1 MSGSKSI
8 QLLSDQQLKTK
19 IAELLAKWPL
29 YRKLRFMN
37 DTLDDYPEI
46 IRIHCP
52 ICGGERHFDHFSWE
66 GMKSKRRG
74 QGPFGP
80 EQLDTARGA
89 IRTISYRCPDCK
101 RHWVSIVVHWEQ
113 RLIGEENIVQ
123 KCGQYPEIE
132 TMIDS
137 DLEKAISVEDV
148 VLLKKA
154 IRARNFNFGLASVAY
169 LRRVVENQ
177 IDPLIER
184 LLQDQKVGNAKLKA
198 KIEKAKKDRGFRR
211 RLELIGSILPE
222 YLKPQSG
229 QNPFVHLYRLA
240 SDGLHNLP
248 EDECIQIFDESI
260 VVFSFVF
267 RELRRHQD
275 EVKSFAENLDKLVKK

>member
-1 MSGSKSI
+1 VPGSKSTET
-8 QLLSDQQLKTK
+8 LSDQELTVKL
-19 IAELLAKWPL
+19 AELIAKWPL
-29 YRKLRFMN
+29 YRKLRFKN
-37 DTLDDYPEI
+37 DSLDDYPEI
-46 IRIHCP
+46 VRIHCP
-52 ICGGERHFDHFSWE
+52 ICPGDRNFDQFSWE
-66 GMKSKRRG
+66 GTKSRRRG
-74 QGPFGP
+74 NNPFGP

-89 IRTISYRCPDCK
+89 LRTISYRCPDCK
-101 RHWVSIVVHWEQ
+101 RHWVSFVVHWEQ
-113 RLIGEENIVQ
+113 RLLGEENVVQ

-137 DLEKAISVEDV
+137 DLEKSISAEDV

-177 IDPLIER
+177 IEPLIDR
-184 LLQDQKVGNAKLKA
+184 LMQDQKTGNARLKA
-198 KIEKAKKDRGFRR
+198 KIEKAKKDRGFRK
-211 RLELIGSILPE
+211 RLELVGGILPE

-229 QNPFVHLYRLA
+229 QNPFVHLYRL
-240 SDGLHNLP
+240 SSEGLHNLP
-248 EDECIQIFDESI
+248 EDECTQIFDESI
-260 VVFSFVF
+260 IVFSFVF